1 MIQPAPKHTVQNGF
15 TLMEIIITLVA
26 AGILGAIFINLM
38 GTALSDSVK
47 SVELVN
53 NEAEG
58 VRIMEEIIANYVF
71 EINSNP
77 AGALAKL
84 KTDADGGV
92 YGPNV
97 SMQYVRF
104 DISGNLI
111 GPVGP
116 GDTLLVTIQTDP
128 GKDLKNILTKS
139 RAPTDA
145 LLRY

>member
-1 MIQPAPKHTVQNGF
+1 MRYMVMIKNRQNGF
-15 TLMEIIITLVA
+15 TLVEIIITLVA

-38 GTALSDSVK
+38 GTALRDSWN
-47 SVELVN
+47 SVEMVS

-58 VRIMEEIIANYVF
+58 VRRMEEIIADYVV

-84 KTDADGGV
+84 KSDADGGL

-104 DISGNLI
+104 DTNGNLV

-128 GKDLKNILTKS
+128 GKDLKNILTES
-139 RAPTDA
+139 RSATDT